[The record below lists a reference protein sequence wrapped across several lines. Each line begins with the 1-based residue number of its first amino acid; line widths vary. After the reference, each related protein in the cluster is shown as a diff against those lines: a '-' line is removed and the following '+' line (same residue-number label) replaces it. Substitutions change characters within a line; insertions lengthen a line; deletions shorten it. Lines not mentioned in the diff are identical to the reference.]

1 MAETEARPERYID
14 PRPESREDQPLRKMN
29 SITRKLHNMIFRKK
43 LAIYICFDFL
53 IFFVLWFGWILDT
66 ELRVTGDFS
75 FFSPRTFES
84 TGGFWGIE
92 YIVHNEAG
100 AEILRE
106 NCSRLIFFSLVL
118 FGSLVVIQTISVAI
132 HWYGE
137 SKKIRQTLQP
147 INEIALKA
155 DAMSKMTFSDAIFQT
170 EVSSDASFQR
180 LEEAIQDLDP
190 EQDRMPSLGDQEL
203 QGIEA
208 AMNNLLRRMH
218 ESYQQQARFVNDAS
232 HELRTP
238 IAVIQGYANMLE
250 RWGREDE
257 EVLNESITAIT
268 HEADHMHQL
277 VEQLLFLARGD
288 AGRTQL
294 KEEPINPRDMMEE
307 IYEESLMIDEKHKYH
322 FKAPKF
328 MPEVVGDPTLLKQ
341 AVRILVDNAAK
352 YTKEGDDIYLSAGR
366 TDGGGLYLQV
376 QDSGIGMAEADV
388 QHMFERFYRSDEAR
402 DIKGTGLG
410 LAIAKW
416 IIDRHKGHFEILSR
430 TELGTRIRV
439 VLPESMLRMTPSED
453 APAEKETAAS
463 PRKNASTEKETT
475 APPRKNASA
484 EKETAASPRKE
495 APAEKKTAAAP
506 QKDAPRTDKAASSS
520 AQAVKNVPSK
530 EETSSVTDEITEIP
544 DESAGIPMPDESAG
558 DRKTDDRENG
568 SMQAAAR

>member
-1 MAETEARPERYID
+1 MAERQTRTDREPGYDFD

-43 LAIYICFDFL
+43 IAMYLCFDFL
-53 IFFVLWFGWILDT
+53 IFFLLWGGWIVDT

-75 FFSPRTFES
+75 LFRSRSFQSS
-84 TGGFWGIE
+84 DGFWGIE
-92 YIVHNEAG
+92 YIANDDAG
-100 AEILRE
+100 VEILRE
-106 NCSRLIFFSLVL
+106 NCSRLLFFSLVL
-118 FGSLVVIQTISVAI
+118 FGTLLLTQIISIAV

-137 SKKIRQTLQP
+137 SRKIRQTLQP
-147 INEIALKA
+147 INDIALKA

-170 EVSSDASFQR
+170 EGSSDASFHR
-180 LEEAIQDLDP
+180 LEEAIQELDP
-190 EQDRMPSLGDQEL
+190 GQDRMPSLGDQEL

-307 IYEESLMIDEKHKYH
+307 IYEESLMIDEKHKYR

-328 MPEVVGDPTLLKQ
+328 MPSVIGDPTLLKQ
-341 AVRILVDNAAK
+341 SIRILVDNAAK

-366 TDGGGLYLQV
+366 TDDGGLYLQV

-402 DIKGTGLG
+402 EIKGTGLG

-416 IIDRHKGHFEILSR
+416 IVDRHKGHFEILSR

-439 VLPESMLRMTPSED
+439 VLPKSMLMDVPLEEPPKQR
-453 APAEKETAAS
+453 
-463 PRKNASTEKETT
+463 STERREYVQV
-475 APPRKNASA
+475 
-484 EKETAASPRKE
+484 EE
-495 APAEKKTAAAP
+495 AP
-506 QKDAPRTDKAASSS
+506 DSSLDDER
-520 AQAVKNVPSK
+520 
-530 EETSSVTDEITEIP
+530 EEALDG
-544 DESAGIPMPDESAG
+544 ESASGEGRVSS
-558 DRKTDDRENG
+558 G
-568 SMQAAAR
+568 SL